1 MRKLLKGLITFW
13 TQNPDALVRDT
24 RADIRQREDVE
35 AARKRRPKGRR
46 V

>member
-13 TQNPDALVRDT
+13 TENLDALVRDT
-24 RADIRQREDVE
+24 RADIHQREDVE
-35 AARKRRPKGRR
+35 ATRNRRPKGRC